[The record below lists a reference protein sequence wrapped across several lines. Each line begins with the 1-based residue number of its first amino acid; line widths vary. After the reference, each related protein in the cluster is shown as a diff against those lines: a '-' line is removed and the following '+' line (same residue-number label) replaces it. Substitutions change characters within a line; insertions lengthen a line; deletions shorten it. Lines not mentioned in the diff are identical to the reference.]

1 MDKIDREIISLLQRD
16 GRLSYRELGEAVR
29 LSANAVSDRVKRLR
43 ASGVIRHIRADINP
57 AALGRT
63 LEAHIDIKL
72 QSGTSAASFEQAIRG
87 LPQVV
92 GATLVTGSF
101 DYMVRVACIDRDD
114 LVRFNETLRET
125 AGVQETYSRV
135 ILREVGVDFS

>member
-1 MDKIDREIISLLQRD
+1 MDKTDREIIRLLQRD
-16 GRLSYRELGEAVR
+16 GRLSYRELGEAVQ
-29 LSANAVSDRVKRLR
+29 LSANAVGDRVKRLR
-43 ASGVIRHIRADINP
+43 TSGVIRHIRADISP

-72 QSGTSAASFEQAIRG
+72 QPGTSAASFETAIRG
-87 LPQVV
+87 MPQVV

-114 LVRFNETLRET
+114 LVRFNETLREK

>member
-1 MDKIDREIISLLQRD
+1 MDKIDSAIIRLLQRD
-16 GRLSYRELGEAVR
+16 GRLSYRELGEAVQ
-29 LSANAVSDRVKRLR
+29 LSANAVGERVKRLR
-43 ASGVIRHIRADINP
+43 TSGVIRHIRADVNP

-72 QSGTSAASFEQAIRG
+72 QSGTSAASFEKAIRG

-92 GATLVTGSF
+92 SASLVTGSF
-101 DYMVRVACIDRDD
+101 DYMVRVACLDRDD
-114 LVRFNETLRET
+114 LVRFTETLRET

-135 ILREVGVDFS
+135 ILREVGVNFS